1 MQGSRAEKSRA
12 AEANTTPARAKCRAA
27 VSAVRLAAAA
37 DQRGGPACSF
47 ATSSELEVARPPF
60 CNCEAGVT
68 G

>member
-1 MQGSRAEKSRA
+1 MVMQGSRAEKSRA

-47 ATSSELEVARPPF
+47 ATSSEL
-60 CNCEAGVT
+60 
-68 G
+68 